1 MLEKELIA
9 LFSLCR
15 KVMKETRAYVEFD
28 CSNSKPSA
36 TIVRIH
42 REGYKLGR
50 RAEACFIMYD
60 DESVRKIL
68 LQAYEA
74 ATAYLTRVLEEN
86 GSC

>member
-9 LFSLCR
+9 LFCLCR
-15 KVMKETRAYVEFD
+15 KVMKETNAYVLFET
-28 CSNSKPSA
+28 SNSKPSA

-42 REGYKLGR
+42 REGYKPGR

-60 DESVRKIL
+60 DESVRKIS

-74 ATAYLTRVLEEN
+74 VTAYLTKLLKEN
-86 GSC
+86 GS